1 MPQGSKTTEKQT
13 NKYRK
18 QHTLSREP
26 NLLLLSHFLQ
36 LLLISSNTLL
46 LCQEP
51 ATEKVILLDCT
62 YVAAVFLIITV
73 RISWKGKTS
82 IF

>member
-1 MPQGSKTTEKQT
+1 MPQGSKTTEKQI

-18 QHTLSREP
+18 EHTLSREP

-36 LLLISSNTLL
+36 FLLISSNTLL

-62 YVAAVFLIITV
+62 YVAAVFIIITV
-73 RISWKGKTS
+73 RISWQGKA
-82 IF
+82 

>member
-1 MPQGSKTTEKQT
+1 MPQGSKTTEKQI

-18 QHTLSREP
+18 EHTLSREP

-46 LCQEP
+46 LCQES

-62 YVAAVFLIITV
+62 HVAAVFIIITV
-73 RISWKGKTS
+73 RIS
-82 IF
+82 